1 MNTNNKIVVFGII
14 ALVVLVFASF
24 VAKSPVVLDIKEVA
38 VAIREVTDAIK
49 NSARNLGAIPG
60 DVVDGI
66 FFSIGG
72 NRRAYKEFPI
82 SATSSAICAFQNPFN
97 ATSSIVSAGLVITRG
112 VTGDNNFDISTT
124 TNDFKFGSSTPA
136 LVYGHLLQ
144 SLKQQS
150 VPWRPNGTTTSVGT
164 IGVAAGTPFRGVLP
178 GLTNSGASNYI
189 LGPNE
194 WVTWRIA
201 TSSAGTFATPF
212 AGTCTIQLEKL

>member
-14 ALVVLVFASF
+14 ALVVGVFVSL

-38 VAIREVTDAIK
+38 VAIREVAEAVK

-60 DVVDGI
+60 DSVDGN
-66 FFSIGG
+66 FWTVGG
-72 NRRAYKEFPI
+72 NKRYYTQVPVA
-82 SATSSAICAFQNPFN
+82 ATSSAICAIQNPFN
-97 ATSSIVSAGLVITRG
+97 ATSSIVSAGLIITRG
-112 VTGDNNFDISTT
+112 VTGNNTFDISTT

-136 LVYGHLLQ
+136 LVYAEPLT
-144 SLKQQS
+144 SLTQKS
-150 VPWRPNGTTTSVGT
+150 VPWKPNATTTSNAVTGAT
-164 IGVAAGTPFRGVLP
+164 NPFRGVLA
-178 GLTNSGASNYI
+178 GLTNTGASNYF

-212 AGTCTIQLEKL
+212 AGTCTLQLEKL